1 LISAASFA
9 EPINKVEL
17 DQDQTGPVAS
27 EDSIEVDG
35 VRDMISTAVAQGNS
49 GTGAV
54 SGDSEI
60 SGAQSLDGSVNASSL
75 LRANGVW
82 ASVISTATA
91 QGNALTA
98 QVEDGALNLD
108 LSQTAGAGQV
118 SALSR
123 LRITDYAAHT
133 VQTAS
138 SAVNAIQTSA
148 EGGQDLFIRQSSAA
162 ESRAEAR
169 VEASDAEIET
179 SVVGAV
185 AAGNSLISTAE
196 DEASSLTLD
205 RYK

>member
-1 LISAASFA
+1 MSRLARVLIAGTSAATLISAASFA

-123 LRITDYAAHT
+123 SNMGQADEYRSDLGP
-133 VQTAS
+133 V
-138 SAVNAIQTSA
+138 SA
-148 EGGQDLFIRQSSAA
+148 
-162 ESRAEAR
+162 
-169 VEASDAEIET
+169 
-179 SVVGAV
+179 
-185 AAGNSLISTAE
+185 
-196 DEASSLTLD
+196 
-205 RYK
+205 